1 MAPQQARDSSLSQAL
16 AERIVANQVTALL
29 LLDQALRVRFI
40 NTAAE
45 MLFSVSARTAV
56 GQPVGQLLQ
65 CVAGSLEEHAQVV
78 LEQQQPVTERQVA
91 VELADGHTVT
101 LDCTMV
107 PMMEESPPMILM
119 ELRQVD
125 RQLRLSREEQLIRQ
139 NSATRTLLRGLA
151 HEIKNPLGG
160 LRGAAQ
166 LLEMEVADPELK
178 EYTNIILKE
187 VDRLGALVDNM
198 LGARKLPVKRAVN
211 IHHVLERVASVIES
225 DPDNRVK
232 LVRDYDPSIPE
243 LQGDPDQ
250 LIQAL
255 MNIVRNAVQASSGGG
270 EVLLQT
276 RILRQFTLASQRH
289 RLVVQVNVV
298 DSGPGIPPELQ
309 HTVFFPM
316 VTGKAEGTGLGLSIA
331 QSLVHRHGGLIE
343 FESEPGHTV
352 FTVYLPLESES

>member
-1 MAPQQARDSSLSQAL
+1 MAAFSLPEDFAS
-16 AERIVANQVTALL
+16 RILANQMTAVL
-29 LLDQALRVRFI
+29 LLDETLRVRFL

-45 MLFSVSARTAV
+45 MLFSVSARSVV
-56 GQPVGQLLQ
+56 GQPVVQLLR
-65 CVAGSLEEHAQVV
+65 CESGSLEEHARTVM
-78 LEQQQPVTERQVA
+78 EHHQPVTQREVS
-91 VELADGHTVT
+91 VITADGHTVT
-101 LDCTMV
+101 LDCTLA
-107 PMMEESPPMILM
+107 PMAEENLPPLLLM

-166 LLEMEVADPELK
+166 LLEMEVDDAELK
-178 EYTNIILKE
+178 EYTAIILKE

-198 LGARKLPVKRAVN
+198 LGSRKLPVKQAVN
-211 IHHVLERVASVIES
+211 IHHVLERVASLIES
-225 DPDNRVK
+225 DPANRVI
-232 LVRDYDPSIPE
+232 LVRDYDPSIPD

-255 MNIVRNAVQASSGGG
+255 MNIVRNAVQASGSEG

-276 RILRQFTLASQRH
+276 RVLRQFTLASRRH
-289 RLVVQVNVV
+289 RLVVQVNVE
-298 DSGPGIPPELQ
+298 DHGPGIPAELQ

-331 QSLVHRHGGLIE
+331 QSLINRHGGLIE
-343 FESEPGHTV
+343 FESRPGHTV
-352 FTVYLPLESES
+352 FTIYLPLESES